1 MNKRNKIIIILLIII
16 IIPVA
21 YYGVT
26 ILEEQIFYNSIKEI
40 SDIENQ
46 SDSIGDKI
54 RNSTYPSNQEYQE
67 YCVNNINTNNRELEM
82 LQQLKGKVFTDK
94 YKEFIDIQI
103 NRLNSENRTTTLMLN
118 NSNLYQEFKSG
129 TLGYSRALSLIKD
142 NNLAIESYSNKTS
155 EYKVEADSFLSVH
168 TDMKDKLYELD
179 IDEDFLYEQIEEV
192 KIKNIT

>member
-1 MNKRNKIIIILLIII
+1 MEKRNKILIIILIII

-46 SDSIGDKI
+46 SDVLGDHL
-54 RNSTYPSNQEYQE
+54 RNSTNPSNEEYKE
-67 YCVNNINTNNRELEM
+67 YCINNIDTCSREIEM
-82 LQQLKGKVFTDK
+82 LQELKGKVFTDK

-118 NSNLYQEFKSG
+118 NSNIYQEYKNG

-142 NNLAIESYSNKTS
+142 NNIAEESYANKTS
-155 EYKVEADSFLSVH
+155 EFKVEADSFLSVH
-168 TDMKDKLYELD
+168 TGMKNKLYQLG

-192 KIKNIT
+192 KIKSIT